1 MTYARW
7 YPTLTKLPDGRMLAV
22 SGAIDCPDCA
32 TPGAAHNGIAALPEI
47 FDPATNTW
55 SVLTGASLRLPIYPH
70 MYVLPDG
77 RIFAAAT
84 AEEAIASRVLDLN
97 TQYVERRRQC
107 GPRRRQLGDVP
118 AGQDPEDG

>member
-22 SGAIDCPDCA
+22 SGANNCPDCA
-32 TPGAAHNGIAALPEI
+32 TPGAAHNGIAATPGDLQSRDEHLV
-47 FDPATNTW
+47 
-55 SVLTGASLRLPIYPH
+55 VLSGASLRLPLYPH

-77 RIFAAAT
+77 RVFAAAT
-84 AEEAIASRVLDLN
+84 AEEAIASRVLDLDDPD
-97 TQYVERRRQC
+97 VERRRQR

-118 AGQDPEDG
+118 ARARS